1 MASAPTIKEAKAS
14 PGPYWT
20 RGIFPSFVIRTD
32 FQQQGVW
39 VQPQLLLQPQL
50 QLHPQLHPLLH
61 PPPQP
66 QPHPPPQLPPP
77 QLLPQLFPPHPQQQ
91 KRMMM
96 STIHRQPLSFPL
108 LKHIVSH
115 LSLAPRPRSGS
126 VRTLDLRY
134 SMLPASAG
142 SLAP

>member
-50 QLHPQLHPLLH
+50 Q
-61 PPPQP
+61 
-66 QPHPPPQLPPP
+66 PQLPPP
-77 QLLPQLFPPHPQQQ
+77 QPPQLHPPQLQQQPPEFPPQLLFPQQHQ
-91 KRMMM
+91 TMISRMM
-96 STIHRQPLSFPL
+96 IQQQLPPPKPL
-108 LKHIVSH
+108 LHMMK
-115 LSLAPRPRSGS
+115 PPEKCRPNRSGPS
-126 VRTLDLRY
+126 SSY
-134 SMLPASAG
+134 
-142 SLAP
+142 APCPGW

>member
-50 QLHPQLHPLLH
+50 QPQLHPPQPPQLH
-61 PPPQP
+61 PPQLQQQPPEFPPQLLFP
-66 QPHPPPQLPPP
+66 QQHQMMISRMMIQQQLPPP
-77 QLLPQLFPPHPQQQ
+77 
-91 KRMMM
+91 K
-96 STIHRQPLSFPL
+96 PL
-108 LKHIVSH
+108 LHIRGTSYE
-115 LSLAPRPRSGS
+115 LLAG
-126 VRTLDLRY
+126 RTGLN
-134 SMLPASAG
+134 P
-142 SLAP
+142 